1 MLKITQVTK
10 LFGAQRVLDQ
20 VSLSVG
26 RGHIAVLLGSSGVGK
41 STLLRVLAHLE
52 TIDSGEISL
61 DGKPLEAVSGKHHI
75 VGMVFQQFNLFEH
88 LTAEENITLPLEKVL
103 GMSHKDAVARAH
115 NLLTKYSLMDKAHAH
130 ITQLSGG
137 QKQRLALAR
146 SLAMEPK
153 IMCLDEPTSA
163 LDPLLTNYVAQV
175 IQDLAREGYIV
186 LIATHDTTLLEKL
199 DCTIYLMRQGKIIE
213 QADAKT
219 LKTHAHDFPFIM
231 RFIEG
236 VGDQAP

>member
-1 MLKITQVTK
+1 MLKVRAVTK
-10 LFGAQRVLDQ
+10 KFGTHKVLDA
-20 VSLSVG
+20 VSLSVA

-52 TIDSGEISL
+52 TVDAGDITFD
-61 DGKPLEAVSGKHHI
+61 DKPLDHASNQHL

-103 GMSHKDAVARAH
+103 NMPHTEAVARAH
-115 NLLTKYSLMDKAHAH
+115 KLLAKYSLAEKGHAR
-130 ITQLSGG
+130 IAQLSGG

-146 SLAMEPK
+146 TLAMEPK
-153 IMCLDEPTSA
+153 IVCLDEPTSA

-175 IQDLAREGYIV
+175 VQDVAREGYIV
-186 LIATHDTTLLEKL
+186 LIATHDTTLLERL
-199 DCTIYLMRQGKIIE
+199 DCTIYLMQQGKIIE

-219 LKTHAHDFPFIM
+219 LKIHPQDFPYIM

-236 VGDQAP
+236 KEG